1 MNGSITR
8 TFLVWA
14 LALLLPLSAQALDIT
29 PDQFDRMLQKYDA
42 ATVEAARSYARTFNM
57 KQMFE
62 RSIPALRQSMM
73 AQLRAKNQALNEQ
86 QISAFFEA
94 FMQSALVDAAPV
106 LEQAT
111 ILIMLDVLTK
121 EEIVAL
127 NQFYSSSV
135 GREILA
141 KMPVVL
147 GRIPEVMGLMQT
159 YIIPRALEVAR
170 EQMKKSGV
178 DVRI

>member
-1 MNGSITR
+1 MESPSAPRSNAR
-8 TFLVWA
+8 
-14 LALLLPLSAQALDIT
+14 LSAFRL
-29 PDQFDRMLQKYDA
+29 FLLA
-42 ATVEAARSYARTFNM
+42 AVSAAVF
-57 KQMFE
+57 
-62 RSIPALRQSMM
+62 SIIGLPGTLG
-73 AQLRAKNQALNEQ
+73 AKNQALNEQ
-86 QISAFFEA
+86 QISAFFDA
-94 FMQSALVDAAPV
+94 FMQSALVEAAPV

-127 NQFYSSSV
+127 NQFYSSPV
-135 GREILA
+135 GSEILA

-147 GRIPEVMGLMQT
+147 GRMPEVMGLMQT